1 MKRQAKWVLG
11 FWALSAGLAYGQS
24 SVTLYGVIDTGIDYV
39 SNSGGKSQ
47 WSVVDGTLSGIYGSR
62 WGLMGSE
69 DLGGGRSVAF
79 KLENGFNSA
88 NGQRFQGGRQFGR
101 QAYIELRD
109 RSLGALAV
117 GRQYDEIVDFVQP
130 VTFNGNWGPMFAHAS
145 DIDNT
150 SDSYRVNNA
159 IKFTSADYGG
169 LSFAAMLGLSNS
181 NAPGTST
188 VGTWSAGVRYRLGSL
203 LFAGGY
209 LQAKHPATL
218 FPEGN
223 FLANT
228 SGAAIGAAGP
238 FSYVGNPAS
247 LQEWGLGATWGIDAV
262 TLGANYTRT
271 LFGQA
276 NGTIS
281 TVTFTNYEVWLN
293 YEFAPSWTVGGEYTY
308 TAGSVGYSGAS
319 PGYQLVGLVI
329 DKKMSKRTELYAMLF
344 FQRANASAAYADIFE
359 GAIASAS
366 SSRNQAALRVGM
378 VHKF

>member
-1 MKRQAKWVLG
+1 MKRAKWALG
-11 FWALSAGLAYGQS
+11 LLTLSTGLSYGQS
-24 SVTLYGVIDTGIDYV
+24 NVTLYGVIDTGINYV

-47 WSVVDGTLSGIYGSR
+47 WSMVDGTLSGIYGSR
-62 WGLMGSE
+62 WGITGSE
-69 DLGGGRSVAF
+69 DLGGGRSIAF

-88 NGQRFQGGRQFGR
+88 NGQLFQGGRQFGR

-109 RSLGALAV
+109 RSLGSLAI
-117 GRQYDEIVDFVQP
+117 GRQYDEIVDFVQST
-130 VTFNGNWGPMFAHAS
+130 TFNGNWGPMFAHAS

-159 IKFTSADYGG
+159 IKFTSVDYGG
-169 LSFAAMLGLSNS
+169 LSFGAMLGLSNS
-181 NAPGTST
+181 NSPGTAT
-188 VGTWSAGVRYRLGSL
+188 VGTWSAGTRYRIGSL
-203 LFAGGY
+203 LIAAGY

-218 FPEGN
+218 FPDGN
-223 FLANT
+223 FQANT

-247 LQEWGLGATWGIDAV
+247 LQEWGLGATWNIDAV

-276 NGTIS
+276 NGT
-281 TVTFTNYEVWLN
+281 TATATFTNYEVWAN
-293 YEFAPSWTVGGEYTY
+293 YQFAPSWTVGAEYTY
-308 TAGSVGYSGAS
+308 TAGSVGYLGTS
-319 PGYQLVGLVI
+319 PGYQLVGVVI
-329 DKKMSKRTELYAMLF
+329 DKKLSKRTELYAMSS
-344 FQRANASAAYADIFE
+344 FQRANADAAHADIFE

-366 SSRNQAALRVGM
+366 SSRNQAVLRVGM

>member
-1 MKRQAKWVLG
+1 MKRAKWALG
-11 FWALSAGLAYGQS
+11 LLTLSTGLSYGQS
-24 SVTLYGVIDTGIDYV
+24 NVTLYGIIDTGINYV

-47 WSVVDGTLSGIYGSR
+47 WSMVDGTLSGIYGSR
-62 WGLMGSE
+62 WGLTGSD

-88 NGQRFQGGRQFGR
+88 NGQLFQGGRQFGR

-109 RSLGALAV
+109 RSLGSLAI

-159 IKFTSADYGG
+159 IKFTSVDYGG
-169 LSFAAMLGLSNS
+169 LSFGAMLGLSNS
-181 NAPGTST
+181 NSPGTAT
-188 VGTWSAGVRYRLGSL
+188 VGNWSAGTRYRIGSL
-203 LFAGGY
+203 LIAAGY

-218 FPEGN
+218 FPDGN
-223 FLANT
+223 FQANT

-247 LQEWGLGATWGIDAV
+247 LQEWGLGATWNIDAV

-276 NGTIS
+276 NGTTA
-281 TVTFTNYEVWLN
+281 TVAFTNYEVWAN
-293 YEFAPSWTVGGEYTY
+293 YHFAPSWTVGAEYTY
-308 TAGSVGYSGAS
+308 TAGSVGYSGTS
-319 PGYQLVGLVI
+319 PGYQLVGVVI
-329 DKKMSKRTELYAMLF
+329 DKKLSKRTELYAMSS
-344 FQRANASAAYADIFE
+344 FQRANADAAHADIFE

-366 SSRNQAALRVGM
+366 SSRNQAALRIGM

>member
-1 MKRQAKWVLG
+1 MKRAKWAWGLL
-11 FWALSAGLAYGQS
+11 ALSTGFSYGQS
-24 SVTLYGVIDTGIDYV
+24 NVALYGVIDTGINYV

-47 WSVVDGTLSGIYGSR
+47 WSIVDGTLSGIYGSR

-79 KLENGFNSA
+79 KLESGFNSA
-88 NGQRFQGGRQFGR
+88 NGQLFQGGRQFGR

-109 RSLGALAV
+109 RSLGSLSI

-150 SDSYRVNNA
+150 SDSYRVNNS
-159 IKFTSADYGG
+159 IKFTSVDYGG
-169 LSFAAMLGLSNS
+169 LSFGAMLGLSNS
-181 NAPGTST
+181 NSPGTAT
-188 VGTWSAGVRYRLGSL
+188 VGTWSAGTRYRIGSL
-203 LFAGGY
+203 LIAGGY

-247 LQEWGLGATWGIDAV
+247 LQAWGLGATWNIDAL

-276 NGTIS
+276 NATTA
-281 TVTFTNYEVWLN
+281 TVAFTNYEVWAN
-293 YEFAPSWTVGGEYTY
+293 YQFAPSWTVGAEYTF

-319 PGYQLVGLVI
+319 PGYQLVGVVI
-329 DKKMSKRTELYAMLF
+329 DKKLSKRTELYAMSS
-344 FQRANASAAYADIFE
+344 FQRANADAAHADIFE
-359 GAIASAS
+359 GAIANAS

>member
-1 MKRQAKWVLG
+1 MKQQVKWILG
-11 FWALSAGLAYGQS
+11 LWALSAGLAYGQS

-69 DLGGGRSVAF
+69 DLGGGRSVSF

-88 NGQRFQGGRQFGR
+88 NGQLFQGGRQFGR

-109 RSLGALAV
+109 RSLGSLAI

-159 IKFTSADYGG
+159 IKFTSVDYGG

-188 VGTWSAGVRYRLGSL
+188 IGTWSAGVRYRLGAL

-218 FPEGN
+218 FPDGN

-276 NGTIS
+276 NGTAS

-308 TAGSVGYSGAS
+308 TVGSIGYSGAS

-329 DKKMSKRTELYAMLF
+329 DKKMSKRTELYAMSS
-344 FQRANASAAYADIFE
+344 FQRANASAAHADIFE